1 MVHCPHKF
9 AESSDLH
16 ISLFPGEDLILQTA
30 DWWVLGPQ
38 PELLKKVILYQP
50 PFPWF
55 QSETVLRNP
64 STNCKS
70 ISIIVHH
77 HYIAKYQWRNIKASQ
92 KWRQKNPKISGLPD
106 SRTPA
111 RACLE
116 LPGPSF
122 QGTQLTPKEWRKIS
136 KIKIWQSTMPFQLF
150 MWSEGRFLYWKS
162 QDLKDPTNM
171 GMRVP
176 QIYGCYLY
184 HLICAVYASFEL
196 GINELQ

>member
-38 PELLKKVILYQP
+38 PELLKKVIYQP

-92 KWRQKNPKISGLPD
+92 KWRQKSPKISGLPD
-106 SRTPA
+106 CRTPA

-122 QGTQLTPKEWRKIS
+122 QGTHFNSSCGLKVDFCTENHRTWRILQ
-136 KIKIWQSTMPFQLF
+136 IWGCGYHKYMDATCTIWYVQF
-150 MWSEGRFLYWKS
+150 MLLSNWG
-162 QDLKDPTNM
+162 
-171 GMRVP
+171 
-176 QIYGCYLY
+176 
-184 HLICAVYASFEL
+184 
-196 GINELQ
+196 